1 MFLISSLTS
10 AHMLSPGP
18 SDARQKCTV
27 SLGNRTVTM
36 DSTSSLNCITC
47 SLQSNL
53 KSTRCSSLPRKC
65 VHEEIILVNSRM
77 KIPFRVLSTNHM
89 PPRKWT
95 FYKENHRKKRLL
107 PGEVPPAPQA
117 ASGEER
123 ALDPEEEAR
132 GCSPGFAANSLWKL
146 STFLPL
152 SPVRPLSLSVPHMPS
167 ERRTPKL
174 RVLPASPGCPSW
186 RFALSCC
193 RN

>member
-36 DSTSSLNCITC
+36 NSTSSLNCITC
-47 SLQSNL
+47 SPQSNL

-107 PGEVPPAPQA
+107 SGEVPPAPQA
-117 ASGEER
+117 PLR
-123 ALDPEEEAR
+123 KR
-132 GCSPGFAANSLWKL
+132 GL
-146 STFLPL
+146 STQRRRPGAAVLALPL
-152 SPVRPLSLSVPHMPS
+152 TPS
-167 ERRTPKL
+167 G
-174 RVLPASPGCPSW
+174 S
-186 RFALSCC
+186 
-193 RN
+193 

>member
-1 MFLISSLTS
+1 M
-10 AHMLSPGP
+10 
-18 SDARQKCTV
+18 
-27 SLGNRTVTM
+27 N
-36 DSTSSLNCITC
+36 STSSLNCITC

-123 ALDPEEEAR
+123 ALAPEEEAR

-146 STFLPL
+146 SILL
-152 SPVRPLSLSVPHMPS
+152 SLSSVRPLSLSVSHMPS

-174 RVLPASPGCPSW
+174 RVHRDGLLSAVAVIKTRADFVLIFHTLPRLLFSIPLHSRKHCPV
-186 RFALSCC
+186 L
-193 RN
+193 